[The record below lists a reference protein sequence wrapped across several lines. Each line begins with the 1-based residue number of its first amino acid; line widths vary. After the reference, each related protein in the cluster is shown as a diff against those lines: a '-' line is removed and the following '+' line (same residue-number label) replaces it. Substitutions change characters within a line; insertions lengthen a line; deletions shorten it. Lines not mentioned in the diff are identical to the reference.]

1 MSVGD
6 DKRVWLKERADAARV
21 RMDEGVKALEEENK
35 AWVSRVD
42 DIEVLCL
49 SGEIKSPAKILWV
62 KRCPYCGGGLR
73 KVTRSDRIVNPY
85 EAHDDVTMH
94 ALFSCAKCDYE
105 WAKSRVFTAPKLSS
119 S

>member
-73 KVTRSDRIVNPY
+73 NLGQLHRVNHQIARKNY
-85 EAHDDVTMH
+85 
-94 ALFSCAKCDYE
+94 CDTPC
-105 WAKSRVFTAPKLSS
+105 KSTIHGLTSL
-119 S
+119 